1 DKVLLWIER
10 QRITQAPSE
19 AKAPLVI
26 EGSDQDDRVLPQFGE
41 RARRPLADDDSLAA
55 GLQRAEHPS
64 HRHGIGERNRRCRGL
79 LYYRDCI
86 LVAACT
92 LRRRTLGHIACRE
105 QDRARSI

>member
-1 DKVLLWIER
+1 MIPRLVGRPAPGARGWILRVLNIDKVLLWIER

-64 HRHGIGERNRRCRGL
+64 HRHGIGERNRRC
-79 LYYRDCI
+79 
-86 LVAACT
+86 
-92 LRRRTLGHIACRE
+92 
-105 QDRARSI
+105 